1 VTDPVL
7 ARRARIRTA
16 VKWGQRVG
24 YGCFLAAL
32 VLFVVGAATGFPSGV
47 ATAVTI
53 LLVVGSIVLAPA
65 IVFHYGIRAA
75 EREEREQGR
84 S

>member
-1 VTDPVL
+1 MTDPVL

-16 VKWGQRVG
+16 VTWGQRIG

-32 VLFVVGAATGFPSGV
+32 VLFVIGAAAGFSPGV
-47 ATAVTI
+47 TAAITT
-53 LLVVGSIVLAPA
+53 LLVVGSLVLAPA

-75 EREEREQGR
+75 EREEREPGQR
-84 S
+84 

>member
-16 VKWGQRVG
+16 VTWGQRIG

-32 VLFVVGAATGFPSGV
+32 VLFVVGAMTGFSPGV
-47 ATAVTI
+47 TAAITV
-53 LLVVGSIVLAPA
+53 LLVVGSLVLAPA

-75 EREEREQGR
+75 ERDEREQGR